1 MRRQPIRHGASSP
14 DVRRRALGTALVR
27 VAVIAGFAFA
37 GWIALSSLNQSA
49 YAARNG
55 GTETGT
61 AGNGTAGN
69 GTAGNGTAG
78 RESERA
84 TEWNPVRDA
93 VGGASGL
100 DGLSTLRHFRFAG
113 GRPTAGTPGAVTG
126 DVREAGRRPVAYLHE
141 RGRDAAADG
150 GHVVRKVGGTV
161 DRTVDRTVATT
172 ADAAGVAHLRLPDV
186 RPDDHGVGRLVP
198 GVATPHN
205 AVHGAARPGADA
217 SSRPD
222 GAAHAKEHGAART
235 RIATAPKKAGHA
247 TAGAP
252 SGAHRSGG
260 HCRMCGDGQRLPG
273 APATPSGQDGNPRS
287 GAPSGGH
294 PFGPFYLGSAQ
305 RPQAPR
311 ALDPGAFHRTALTDK
326 AAPGR
331 PSVVPD

>member
-49 YAARNG
+49 YAAQNG
-55 GTETGT
+55 GAGTGT
-61 AGNGTAGN
+61 AGNGAGGT
-69 GTAGNGTAG
+69 GTAGG
-78 RESERA
+78 ESERA
-84 TEWNPVRDA
+84 AQGNPVRDA

-126 DVREAGRRPVAYLHE
+126 DVREAGRRPVAYLNA

-150 GHVVRKVGGTV
+150 GRVVRKVGGTV
-161 DRTVDRTVATT
+161 DSTVAKT
-172 ADAAGVAHLRLPDV
+172 AGAAGVAHLRLPDV

-198 GVATPHN
+198 DVAAPR
-205 AVHGAARPGADA
+205 GAAHAAPRPGADA

-222 GAAHAKEHGAART
+222 AAAHAKKHGAART
-235 RIATAPKKAGHA
+235 RAAAAPKKAAHA

-294 PFGPFYLGSAQ
+294 PFGPFADLGTAQ

-311 ALDPGAFHRTALTDK
+311 ALDTGAFDRTALTDK

>member
-49 YAARNG
+49 YAAQNG
-55 GTETGT
+55 GAGTGT
-61 AGNGTAGN
+61 AGNGA
-69 GTAGNGTAG
+69 
-78 RESERA
+78 
-84 TEWNPVRDA
+84 
-93 VGGASGL
+93 GASGL

-126 DVREAGRRPVAYLHE
+126 DVREAGRRPVAYLDA

-161 DRTVDRTVATT
+161 DRTVAKTAGAT
-172 ADAAGVAHLRLPDV
+172 GVAHLRLPDV

-198 GVATPHN
+198 GVAAPN
-205 AVHGAARPGADA
+205 GAAHAAPRPGADA

-222 GAAHAKEHGAART
+222 AAAHAKKHGAART
-235 RIATAPKKAGHA
+235 RAAAAPKKAAHA

-252 SGAHRSGG
+252 SGARRSGG

-294 PFGPFYLGSAQ
+294 PFGPFADLGTAQ

-311 ALDPGAFHRTALTDK
+311 ALDTGAFDRTALTDK